1 VRHREGSAGI
11 DFQGLNDASTARLD
25 NFIEL
30 VRRRRERRDPAD
42 ERIRLD
48 MAIRCLV
55 HEATV
60 NCRIVDVSSSGAL
73 LRFDGDDA
81 PAVGTAV
88 TLDLPEIGTID
99 ARMVRRYEGGMG
111 ARFEYFEETVRDRLI
126 QRIFTKG
133 MNNASVTGSPA
144 EIAKALFM
152 RAFG

>member
-1 VRHREGSAGI
+1 MRRSLTDQLNRPLRDLRISVTDRCNFRCSYCMPI
-11 DFQGLNDASTARLD
+11 DMFGHDHQLSGR
-25 NFIEL
+25 
-30 VRRRRERRDPAD
+30 
-42 ERIRLD
+42 
-48 MAIRCLV
+48 
-55 HEATV
+55 
-60 NCRIVDVSSSGAL
+60 GAL